1 MGETSDMNPL
11 GLPAIL
17 TGFVL
22 VQVIHSALLAL
33 ARWQGRERPPVTG
46 KLLRP
51 PGEQLR
57 LRLADLEDRTRWLL
71 VATSTIPVVILL
83 AGALSIAGRTPEEH
97 GLAVPIATGIGFL
110 LTAGAGGY
118 FLFKI
123 FSERRTGTRA
133 LQGHRIVNDS
143 LSSLVPA
150 GYKIFHDIPTDS
162 GSFDRNLHHIV
173 IGNSGIF
180 AIEASTPASRK
191 ATPGRKP
198 QEIIFD
204 GEQLVYPWGQD
215 TLALVPARKKAEW
228 LAEWIY
234 QLVGQRVPVSAVL
247 TFPGWWV
254 TCTANRDLRVCNPDQ
269 LAALI
274 MQSPGTGMPEHTR
287 NLIIRSLEVR
297 CRDVEF

>member
-1 MGETSDMNPL
+1 MNPL

-22 VQVIHSALLAL
+22 IQVVHSALVAL
-33 ARWQGRERPPVTG
+33 ARWQGKERPPVTG

-51 PGEQLR
+51 AGEHLR
-57 LRLADLEDRTRWLL
+57 VRLNLLEDRARWLL
-71 VATSTIPVVILL
+71 IATSTIPVVILIC
-83 AGALSIAGRTPEEH
+83 GALALAERTTEEH
-97 GLAVPIATGIGFL
+97 GIAVPIAVGVGFI
-110 LTAGAGGY
+110 LTAGIGGY
-118 FLFKI
+118 FLFRTFK
-123 FSERRTGTRA
+123 ERRGLCRA

-143 LSSLVPA
+143 LAALIPA
-150 GYKIFHDIPTDS
+150 GFKIFHDVPTDA
-162 GSFDRNLHHIV
+162 GNNEGNLHHIV

-180 AIEASTPASRK
+180 AIESSTPASRK

-204 GEQLVYPWGQD
+204 GDQLIYPWGQD
-215 TLALVPARKKAEW
+215 TLALVPARRKGEW

-234 QLVGQRVPVSAVL
+234 QLVGERVPVYSVL

-269 LAALI
+269 LAAL
-274 MQSPGTGMPEHTR
+274 MLQAGSAGLSDHTR
-287 NLIIRSLEVR
+287 NLVIRSLEVR
-297 CRDVEF
+297 CRDVEY

>member
-1 MGETSDMNPL
+1 MNSL

-22 VQVIHSALLAL
+22 VQLVHSALVAL
-33 ARWQGRERPPVTG
+33 ARWHGRERPPVTV

-51 PGEQLR
+51 PGEHQRVR
-57 LRLADLEDRTRWLL
+57 LNDLDDRARWLL
-71 VATSTIPVVILL
+71 IATSTVPVLILL
-83 AGALSIAGRTPEEH
+83 AGALALAERPPEEH
-97 GLAVPIATGIGFL
+97 GLTIPILTGVGFI
-110 LTAGAGGY
+110 LTAGAGGF
-118 FLFKI
+118 FLHRTLA
-123 FSERRTGTRA
+123 ERRNRNRA

-143 LSSLVPA
+143 LAALVPA
-150 GYKIFHDIPTDS
+150 GFKIFHDVPTDM
-162 GSFDRNLHHIV
+162 GNTEGNLHHIV

-180 AIEASTPASRK
+180 AIEACTPVSHTAI
-191 ATPGRKP
+191 PGRKP

-204 GEQLVYPWGQD
+204 GDQLIYPWGQD
-215 TLALVPARKKAEW
+215 TLALVPARRKAEW

-234 QLVGQRVPVSAVL
+234 QLVGERVSVNAVL

-269 LAALI
+269 LAAL
-274 MQSPGTGMPEHTR
+274 MLQAPSVGLTEHIR
-287 NLIIRSLEVR
+287 NLITRSLEVR

>member
-1 MGETSDMNPL
+1 MNPL

-22 VQVIHSALLAL
+22 VQIIHSALLAL

-51 PGEQLR
+51 PGEHLR
-57 LRLADLEDRTRWLL
+57 VRLNSLEDRARWLL
-71 VATSTIPVVILL
+71 IATSTIPVVVLI
-83 AGALSIAGRTPEEH
+83 AGALAIAGRTPEEH
-97 GLAVPIATGIGFL
+97 GLVVPVITGLGFA

-118 FLFKI
+118 FLFRT
-123 FSERRTGTRA
+123 FSQRLACSRA

-143 LSSLVPA
+143 LSALVPS
-150 GYKIFHDIPTDS
+150 GFKIFHDVPTDA
-162 GSFDRNLHHIV
+162 GGTDGNLHHIV
-173 IGNSGIF
+173 IGTSGIF
-180 AIEASTPASRK
+180 AIESSTPVSRK
-191 ATPGRKP
+191 AIAGRKP

-204 GEQLVYPWGQD
+204 GDQLVYPWGQD

-269 LAALI
+269 LAALV
-274 MQSPGTGMPEHTR
+274 QQAPSAGLTEQTR
-287 NLIIRSLEVR
+287 NLLIRSLEVR

>member
-1 MGETSDMNPL
+1 MNPL

-22 VQVIHSALLAL
+22 IQVVHGALVAL
-33 ARWQGRERPPVTG
+33 ARWQGRERPPVGG

-51 PGEQLR
+51 PGEHLR
-57 LRLADLEDRTRWLL
+57 VRLNVLEDRARWLL
-71 VATSTIPVVILL
+71 IATTTVPVVILL
-83 AGALSIAGRTPEEH
+83 AGALAFTGRTPEEH
-97 GLAVPIATGIGFL
+97 GLVIPI
-110 LTAGAGGY
+110 LTAAGFVLTTGVGGY
-118 FLFKI
+118 FLYRTFT
-123 FSERRTGTRA
+123 ERRRSSRA

-143 LSSLVPA
+143 LAAIVPS
-150 GYKIFHDIPTDS
+150 GFKIFHDVPTDA
-162 GSFDRNLHHIV
+162 GNTGGNLHHVV

-180 AIEASTPASRK
+180 AIESSTPASRP

-204 GEQLVYPWGQD
+204 GDQLIYPWGQD
-215 TLALVPARKKAEW
+215 TLALVPARRKAEW

-234 QLVGQRVPVSAVL
+234 QLVGERVPVNAVL

-269 LAALI
+269 LAAL
-274 MQSPGTGMPEHTR
+274 MLQAGSAGLTEHTR
-287 NLIIRSLEVR
+287 NLVIRSLEVR